1 MSGTRN
7 LVLWLHILVAM
18 VSLGPLVLF
27 DMVVPGTVRSG
38 NAGAVR
44 WLSRRVHVLG
54 PVTVL
59 VALLGIVLVVR
70 DDHDPYTFSEG
81 WISASLAVYI
91 IMAVNGVAVLDR
103 TLARAAD
110 HLEAGQPA
118 DAEAA
123 RLRLFGA
130 FNILGLLLILW
141 LMVAKPGQ

>member
-1 MSGTRN
+1 MSGSRN
-7 LVLWLHILVAM
+7 VVLWLHILVAL
-18 VSLGPLVLF
+18 VSLGPLLLF
-27 DMVVPGTVRSG
+27 DMLVPSTVRSG
-38 NAGAVR
+38 NTAVVR

-70 DDHDPYTFSEG
+70 DDNDPYTFSEG
-81 WISASLAVYI
+81 WISASLTVYI
-91 IMAVNGVAVLDR
+91 LMAVNAVAVLDR

-110 HLEAGQPA
+110 RLEAGQSA

-123 RLRLFGA
+123 RLRVFGA
-130 FNILGLLLILW
+130 LNIIGLFLILW